1 MIIIRYNILNNNWRL
16 RSTPTTCFEAL
27 SGLVLVLFLFF
38 FKFLTMSHQIY
49 IMNRGFVLHNRCW
62 SLVVLG
68 RKMIIIIYIFFFS
81 TAGQTGVL
89 VCPRTIVIV
98 HYLRTVDFFS
108 LFVTPQI
115 ENGSNLIELEI

>member
-1 MIIIRYNILNNNWRL
+1 MLV
-16 RSTPTTCFEAL
+16 A
-27 SGLVLVLFLFF
+27 SGMGTKNDYYYV
-38 FKFLTMSHQIY
+38 Y
-49 IMNRGFVLHNRCW
+49 
-62 SLVVLG
+62 
-68 RKMIIIIYIFFFS
+68 FFFS

>member
-1 MIIIRYNILNNNWRL
+1 MLV
-16 RSTPTTCFEAL
+16 A
-27 SGLVLVLFLFF
+27 SGMGT
-38 FKFLTMSHQIY
+38 KNDYYYIY
-49 IMNRGFVLHNRCW
+49 
-62 SLVVLG
+62 
-68 RKMIIIIYIFFFS
+68 FFS

-89 VCPRTIVIV
+89 VYPRTIVIV